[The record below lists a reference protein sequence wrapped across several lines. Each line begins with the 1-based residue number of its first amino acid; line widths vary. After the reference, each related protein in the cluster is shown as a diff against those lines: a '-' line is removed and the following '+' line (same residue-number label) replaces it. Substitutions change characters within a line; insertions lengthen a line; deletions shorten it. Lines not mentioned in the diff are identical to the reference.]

1 MMYRTCPY
9 CGAHLD
15 FGETCECTYDRE
27 QEKDS
32 DRAEE
37 PEDKKQPVAI

>member
-15 FGETCECTYDRE
+15 FGESCECTSDTE
-27 QEKDS
+27 QETDFS
-32 DRAEE
+32 REE
-37 PEDKKQPVAI
+37 ESEDEKEPVAI

>member
-27 QEKDS
+27 QGKDS
-32 DRAEE
+32 DHAEE